1 MTNRELC
8 VETPMILDDVN
19 KDRDLNLQ
27 VTVQEVAK

>member
-1 MTNRELC
+1 MTNRELY